1 MNALINKLAPD
12 LDSYWMKL
20 VNELKD
26 SLKDSGLYASGNTYQ
41 SIGAFNSNPVVINSK
56 GFNITVGMPKYYQ
69 FLDEGVSG
77 AKYNTGV
84 SRFRYKNKYPNIDAI
99 KTYMQNRGI
108 NPQVPNTKSGKSRTK
123 EQMIDTVA
131 FLIARKIYEH
141 GTRKTNFYSD
151 VINDEQI
158 LKFENMFIDLYRKYA
173 IELFDEK

>member
-20 VNELKD
+20 VNEIKD
-26 SLKDSGLYASGNTYQ
+26 SLRDNGLFASGNTYQ

-69 FLDEGVSG
+69 FLDEGVGG
-77 AKYNTGV
+77 AKYNTNI
-84 SRFRYKNKYPNIDAI
+84 SRFRYKNKYPNIAAI

-108 NPQVPNTKSGKSRTK
+108 NPTAPNTKSGKSRSK

-131 FLIARKIYEH
+131 FLIARKIYEN
-141 GTRKTNFYSD
+141 GTKKTNFYSN

-158 LKFENMFIDLYRKYA
+158 NKFENMFIDLYKKYA
-173 IELFDEK
+173 IQLFDEN